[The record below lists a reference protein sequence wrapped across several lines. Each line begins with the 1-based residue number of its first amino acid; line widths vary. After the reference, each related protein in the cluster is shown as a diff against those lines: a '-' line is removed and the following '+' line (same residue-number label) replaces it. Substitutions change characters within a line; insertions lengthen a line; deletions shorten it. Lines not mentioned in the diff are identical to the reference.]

1 MISYKTTIKE
11 AKMVIILIIGIT
23 FLLAG
28 LALLILPG
36 PGILI
41 IVRGLAVLATEFIWA
56 RRILKKL
63 RSEGKSIIKRI
74 R

>member
-41 IVRGLAVLATEFIWA
+41 IVLGLAVLATEFIWA